1 MATNASYTESERF
14 AREKDAIQPDGRR
27 FDEVIDSFCWDVS
40 TRAERFPT
48 IDGTPFRIIRTRPG
62 LGGCPGLRVLF
73 TVDND
78 DHRTLHSV
86 EVLEDQTP
94 DPDTLFRD

>member
-1 MATNASYTESERF
+1 MVMHASYTESERF
-14 AREKDAIQPDGRR
+14 AREKAVIQPDGRR
-27 FDEVIDSFCWDVS
+27 FDEVIDSFGWDVS
-40 TRAERFPT
+40 THAARFPQV
-48 IDGTPFRIIRTRPG
+48 DGTPFRVIRTRPG

-86 EVLEDQTP
+86 EVLEDQMP
-94 DPDTLFRD
+94 DPETLFRD